1 MISLKVMIIHYL
13 AIWFMYMIW
22 AMFWML
28 GVFDDF
34 ENVEWF
40 LLGVPVGLGINGILF
55 MIHYVQSGL

>member
-1 MISLKVMIIHYL
+1 MISLKVMIIHYVT
-13 AIWFMYMIW
+13 IWFMYMIW
-22 AMFWML
+22 IMFWVL

-55 MIHYVQSGL
+55 IIHCAQLGL